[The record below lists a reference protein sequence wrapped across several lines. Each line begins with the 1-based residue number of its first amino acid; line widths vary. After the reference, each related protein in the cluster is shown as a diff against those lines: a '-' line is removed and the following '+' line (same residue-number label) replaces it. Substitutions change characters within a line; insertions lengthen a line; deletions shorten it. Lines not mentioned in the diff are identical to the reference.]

1 MKNKITILIGV
12 IMVLFTSS
20 CKYDPTI
27 SNPEE
32 YATIYMAQGESLREF
47 IFQQSKGSDRILI
60 GANYGGVDEAPE
72 DIRVKFEIDPS
83 LVAQYN
89 EANQTEFEQLPMNNI
104 SFPTQEAV
112 IQKGKLQTQALPL
125 DIDFTGLPTFTSYL
139 LPVKISSSSGNVS
152 INEQLQTAYFRI
164 EVRSDPTPIKIMMLG
179 KGGTNNDMDKL
190 SQIIADANPDICII
204 REIDKFTNR
213 SGSDN
218 DWSEILFNKI
228 SLDHMLF
235 VPSILSY
242 QGGQYG
248 MVVYSK
254 YPMVN
259 SETYLL
265 AANNMNEAPGAE
277 RGPFAVLDLNVDGKI
292 LKFGAIHTASNATTR
307 AVQLSEIS
315 TILGQESEHPF
326 IFAGNFNAN
335 PNGGDSYLA
344 LSGLNFVPA
353 CTSCPPNFSVSNPAT
368 WSDMTVFR
376 PSGRFNVVSHTVGN
390 ATQAMGTHLP
400 VFTTVNVYF

>member
-1 MKNKITILIGV
+1 MSKQVHRIPIRHFSNARALKQEYSALHFTCSQYHKQRYNATRIWYRTQVGNLKQVLNDNKMKNKITILIGV

-27 SNPEE
+27 SNPEQ

-104 SFPTQEAV
+104 SFPTKEAV
-112 IQKGKLQTQALPL
+112 IQKGTLQTQALPL

-139 LPVKISSSSGNVS
+139 LPVNISSSSGNVS

-213 SGSDN
+213 SG
-218 DWSEILFNKI
+218 
-228 SLDHMLF
+228 
-235 VPSILSY
+235 
-242 QGGQYG
+242 
-248 MVVYSK
+248 
-254 YPMVN
+254 
-259 SETYLL
+259 
-265 AANNMNEAPGAE
+265 
-277 RGPFAVLDLNVDGKI
+277 
-292 LKFGAIHTASNATTR
+292 
-307 AVQLSEIS
+307 
-315 TILGQESEHPF
+315 
-326 IFAGNFNAN
+326 
-335 PNGGDSYLA
+335 
-344 LSGLNFVPA
+344 
-353 CTSCPPNFSVSNPAT
+353 
-368 WSDMTVFR
+368 
-376 PSGRFNVVSHTVGN
+376 
-390 ATQAMGTHLP
+390 
-400 VFTTVNVYF
+400 

>member
-1 MKNKITILIGV
+1 MKNKITILIGA
-12 IMVLFTSS
+12 ITFLLASS

-27 SNPEE
+27 SNPGE
-32 YATIYMAQGESLREF
+32 YASIYMAQGESLKEL
-47 IFQQSKGSDRILI
+47 IFQQSNGTDRILV

-89 EANQTEFEQLPMNNI
+89 ETNQTEYLQLPTSNV
-104 SFPTQEAV
+104 SFPAQEAV
-112 IQKGKLQTQALPL
+112 IQKGQLQTQALPI
-125 DIDFTGLPTFTSYL
+125 DIDFTGLPTFTTYL
-139 LPVKISSSSGNVS
+139 LPVKISSLSGNVPIS
-152 INEQLQTAYFRI
+152 ENLQTAYFSI
-164 EVRSDPTPIKIMMLG
+164 EVRSDPTPVKIMLLG

-190 SQIIADANPDICII
+190 AQIIADADPDICII
-204 REIDKFTNR
+204 REMDKFTTR
-213 SGSDN
+213 SGSTN
-218 DWSEILFNKI
+218 DWSEILFDKI

-235 VPSILSY
+235 VPSILAY

-248 MVVYSK
+248 MGVYTK
-254 YPMVN
+254 YPMSN
-259 SETYLL
+259 AQTYRLV
-265 AANNMNEAPGAE
+265 ANGTNQGDNAE
-277 RGPFAVLDLNVDGKI
+277 RGPFAVMDLDINGKT
-292 LKFGAIHTASNATTR
+292 LKFAAIHTHSNATAR
-307 AVQLSEIS
+307 ATQLGEISEI
-315 TILGQESEHPF
+315 IGQGNGEPF
-326 IFAGNFNAN
+326 ILAGNLNAN

-353 CTSCPPNFSVSNPAT
+353 CTSCPPNFSVANPAT

-390 ATQAMGTHLP
+390 AQQAMGTHLP